1 MSRKLLSL
9 QYEFAARGALE
20 ARGNRAWIKRGQFL
34 SFRFGNSHGGIQ
46 VIFYSNLLIFHIM
59 EIIYEI
65 E

>member
-20 ARGNRAWIKRGQFL
+20 ARGFRAWLKRGQFS
-34 SFRFGNSHGGIQ
+34 SFSFGNSHGIH
-46 VIFYSNLLIFHIM
+46 VIFYSNVLIFHIM